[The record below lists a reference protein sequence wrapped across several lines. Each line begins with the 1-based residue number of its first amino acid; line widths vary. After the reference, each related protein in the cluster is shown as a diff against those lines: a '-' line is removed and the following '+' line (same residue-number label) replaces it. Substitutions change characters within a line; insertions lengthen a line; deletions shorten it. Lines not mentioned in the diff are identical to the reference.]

1 MCSKSNYTKLENK
14 SPLDNHV
21 CVRKFLNYR
30 QLKAE
35 RLCHG
40 KGHSVLFSSQSFPK
54 QLLLGTVRD
63 RSRRTFGL
71 VQYSC
76 SLVPLFLFYS
86 SNKVYFYSS
95 PQNCGQHTGKDFTR
109 NPDFCDFSWYS
120 QGCFFSF
127 FVCTGQLCQR
137 HSLSSPAK
145 DAEMPCNQEAIY
157 SWASVIIQ

>member
-1 MCSKSNYTKLENK
+1 MCSKSNYTKPENK

-109 NPDFCDFSWYS
+109 NPDFCDFPWYS
-120 QGCFFSF
+120 QEYFF
-127 FVCTGQLCQR
+127 
-137 HSLSSPAK
+137 LSSSAQGSCVRGILCLLQLRMLK
-145 DAEMPCNQEAIY
+145 CLAIKGQY
-157 SWASVIIQ
+157 THGPQ

>member
-1 MCSKSNYTKLENK
+1 MGSKSNYSKLENK
-14 SPLDNHV
+14 SPVDNHI

-30 QLKAE
+30 QLKAD
-35 RLCHG
+35 CHG
-40 KGHSVLFSSQSFPK
+40 KGQFVLLSSQSFPK

-71 VQYSC
+71 VLYSC

-109 NPDFCDFSWYS
+109 NPDCCDCSWYFE
-120 QGCFFSF
+120 GRIFFCQSPR
-127 FVCTGQLCQR
+127 TLCQR
-137 HSLSSPAK
+137 HSLSSPAQGV
-145 DAEMPCNQEAIY
+145 EMPCSQEAMY
-157 SWASVIIQ
+157 SWASVIVQ